1 MDCIDIGSKIVTL
14 AIQTHATV
22 INLDLSPE
30 ITQIFKNVRLFSKT
44 GDFDV
49 SVSNN
54 LAEEH
59 ILHKVN
65 EMFQKDLTVPT
76 IELINE
82 YADYGK
88 QKYKGFLSHFNELT
102 ETRGQN
108 VCRVFENITY
118 DKRLSTDSSV
128 DQGFLDVL

>member
-14 AIQTHATV
+14 AIQMHGNV
-22 INLDLSPE
+22 INLELSPKT
-30 ITQIFKNVRLFSKT
+30 TQIFENVRLFSKT

-76 IELINE
+76 VKIINE
-82 YADYGK
+82 YAEYGK
-88 QKYKGFLSHFNELT
+88 QKYKGFLSHFNDLT
-102 ETRGQN
+102 ETRSQN
-108 VCRVFENITY
+108 VCRV
-118 DKRLSTDSSV
+118 
-128 DQGFLDVL
+128 